1 LTLSQQI
8 SAIQA
13 TDCESASKNR
23 HFASAQK
30 VAWLQ
35 LLDSVVQI
43 VVNTAEVTDN
53 GSDSKRFSEKVG
65 LRMGDC

>member
-1 LTLSQQI
+1 LRKRLQT
-8 SAIQA
+8 QA
-13 TDCESASKNR
+13 VRERTKMS
-23 HFASAQK
+23 
-30 VAWLQ
+30 WLQ